1 MLSEPQRRPS
11 LTAEQRKLAKL
22 KKERAKQQALF
33 IKQAEDAKKRME
45 RDAQKESAESAMKID
60 GNGPV
65 GLPQVS

>member
-1 MLSEPQRRPS
+1 MPSEPQRRPS
-11 LTAEQRKLAKL
+11 LTAEQKKLAKL

-45 RDAQKESAESAMKID
+45 RDAQKESADSAMNID

-65 GLPQVS
+65 GVAQVS